1 MSSLPCLKAAFKR
14 CISRNYAMAA
24 THTLPQPG
32 DKVIVGMSGGVDSSV
47 AARLLA
53 KQDFDLSAVF
63 MRNWDTRDESG
74 TDEGCE
80 WKKDWEDVQRVC
92 KVLDIP
98 CRMIDLSREY
108 WNRVFEPSL
117 NVWEAGLTPNP
128 DVWCNREIK
137 FGVLLERL
145 PMEDEKAWFATG
157 HYARKTW
164 SNHPQPRPQLRCAKD
179 PIKDQSYYLSSIS
192 EQSLARTIFPIGDF
206 TKAEV
211 RDLAKKYDLPTAER
225 PESMGLCFI
234 GEKTKFRHFLS
245 SYLSPNPGPICD
257 HVTQKRIG
265 MHQGLW
271 SYTIGQKARIP
282 GMSEKL
288 FVSGK
293 NEDTN
298 TIFVVPGGDHP
309 LLLRNTYR
317 PIEWK
322 TIWADSPIPGIEKG
336 ETFRGMAKIRHRQPL
351 VPCTI
356 SRDEHGLLITTDT
369 PQKGVASGQ
378 VIAVWDDDWCLGCG
392 LVNSASYVG
401 ELHLQTSADDS
412 ETAFSVKEKS
422 GNYRT
427 KMESQY
433 VPPKRSSPKTRC
445 GKEWIRTHPN
455 GTVGA
460 FQSYWNSLTQE
471 QKDFY
476 QRKDKIPAN
485 FHS

>member
-1 MSSLPCLKAAFKR
+1 
-14 CISRNYAMAA
+14 
-24 THTLPQPG
+24 
-32 DKVIVGMSGGVDSSV
+32 MSGGVDSSV
-47 AARLLA
+47 AASLLA
-53 KQDFDLSAVF
+53 EQDFDLSAVF

-98 CRMIDLSREY
+98 CQMIDLSREY

-137 FGVLLERL
+137 FGALLERL

-164 SNHPQPRPQLRCAKD
+164 SNHPRPRPQLRCAKD
-179 PIKDQSYYLSSIS
+179 PVKDQSYYLSSIS
-192 EQSLARTIFPIGDF
+192 EQSLARTLFPIGDF

-211 RDLAKKYDLPTAER
+211 RHLAKKHNLPTAER

-234 GEKTKFRHFLS
+234 GEKTRFRDFLS
-245 SYLSPNPGPICD
+245 SYLPPNPGPICD
-257 HVTQKRIG
+257 HVTQQRVG
-265 MHQGLW
+265 THQGLW

-293 NEDTN
+293 NEDSN

-317 PIEWK
+317 PVKWK
-322 TIWADSPIPGIEKG
+322 TIWADSSIPGTEKG
-336 ETFRGMAKIRHRQPL
+336 EAFHGMAKIRHRQPL
-351 VPCTI
+351 VPCTV

-369 PQKGVASGQ
+369 PQKGVATGQ

-401 ELHLQTSADDS
+401 ELHFQT
-412 ETAFSVKEKS
+412 
-422 GNYRT
+422 
-427 KMESQY
+427 
-433 VPPKRSSPKTRC
+433 TRC

-455 GTVGA
+455 GTVSA
-460 FQSYWNSLTQE
+460 FQAHWNSLTQE
-471 QKDFY
+471 QKDVSAF
-476 QRKDKIPAN
+476 
-485 FHS
+485 